1 MAIRTNRISLLKKDP
16 QKSSKAVDPVVKV
29 FEWKAGAL
37 EITQKVFSNL
47 NDAKAYVSTINGTEL
62 HIKMYNEYREC
73 IHSEVRSKGNVSG
86 WLYA

>member
-1 MAIRTNRISLLKKDP
+1 MAIRSNRVSLLKKDP
-16 QKSSKAVDPVVKV
+16 QVSSKVGNPVVKV

-47 NDAKAYVSTINGTEL
+47 NDAKAYVSTIGGDEL
-62 HIKMYNEYREC
+62 HIKMYNEYKEC
-73 IHSEVRSKGNVSG
+73 IHSEVRSKGHVSG

>member
-16 QKSSKAVDPVVKV
+16 QKSSKPVNPVVKL

-37 EITQKVFSNL
+37 EIHQKVFANL
-47 NDAKAYVSTINGTEL
+47 NDAKQYVHSIKGDEL

>member
-1 MAIRTNRISLLKKDP
+1 MSIRSSRINLLKKDP
-16 QKSSKAVDPVVKV
+16 QKSSKPGSPVVKV

-37 EITQKVFSNL
+37 EIHQKVFSNL
-47 NDAKAYVSTINGTEL
+47 NDAKAYVATIIGDEL

-73 IHSEVRSKGNVSG
+73 IHSEIRSKGNVSG

>member
-1 MAIRTNRISLLKKDP
+1 MAIRSNRVSLLKKDP
-16 QKSSKAVDPVVKV
+16 QVSSKSASPLVKV

-47 NDAKAYVSTINGTEL
+47 DEAKHYVSTIKGDEL
-62 HIKMYNEYREC
+62 HIKMYNEHREC
-73 IHSEVRSKGNVSG
+73 IHSEVRSKGHVSG